1 MSGLPRAAD
10 VKAFDAARD
19 AGDVDAMAAAAL
31 RLADGHVFGTVPGRI
46 PAFLHEAYQASTG
59 RRRVQLAVAIARTW
73 AYGGSPER
81 ATEFATEAL
90 AGAEQLDDP
99 VLLAQ
104 ALDAQLLVRWGP
116 DQLDDRLAI
125 TDRLEETVAHIA
137 DPEARMTAHLW
148 RLTVA
153 LECLDVPTM
162 RRQLRALDQLA
173 DDVGT
178 PRHRFFAASRRA
190 MYALLVGDIDLARR
204 AHHETVEAGNAAGEP
219 DTFPLDQTLTAEI
232 ARQAGDIDT
241 ITRQAAVYEAFG
253 EQEAVASVAAEGSR
267 LWALA
272 GDVERASRQLHELA
286 GADFS
291 RIPRDVD
298 WLLTVTSLTETAS
311 MVGARELL
319 THAAQLLTPYAG
331 RGVANAGAVGFAG
344 VVDHYVA
351 MALTAL
357 HDDSAEKWWGQAAAA
372 YRRVGAQWWLRRCQD
387 VAPTTDRGVTYLRA
401 VPSGLWEIGRAGQV
415 NTVRDMKGL
424 HYLQLLLQRPNL
436 ELPALAL
443 SDAVSGHPGE
453 RNSDTTLG
461 PVIDRAAATS
471 YRRRLAEIDSELD
484 EARSWADD
492 GRAAALATERE
503 SLLDELRGAA
513 GLGGRLRETGG
524 SAERARVAVRKAVA
538 AAIARIDELDPSL
551 SRLLRD
557 TVTTGST
564 CRYAPDPDR
573 PVEWVLD

>member
-31 RLADGHVFGTVPGRI
+31 RLAEGHVFGTVPGRI
-46 PAFLHEAYQASTG
+46 PAFLHEAYQASSG
-59 RRRVQLAVAIARTW
+59 RRRVQLAVAIARAW
-73 AYGGSPER
+73 AYGASPER
-81 ATEFATEAL
+81 ATAFAQEAL
-90 AGAEQLDDP
+90 AGAEQLDDAL
-99 VLLAQ
+99 LLAQ

-125 TDRLEETVAHIA
+125 TERLEETVAHVG

-162 RRQLRALDQLA
+162 RRELRALDQLA
-173 DDVGT
+173 DDAGT

-190 MYALLVGDIDLARR
+190 MYALLVGDLDLARR
-204 AHHETVEAGNAAGEP
+204 AHHETVDAGNAAGEP

-232 ARQAGDIDT
+232 ARQANDIDT
-241 ITRQAAVYEAFG
+241 ITRQAPVYEKFG

-298 WLLTVTSLTETAS
+298 WMLTVTSLTETAS

-319 THAAQLLTPYAG
+319 PHAVRLLAPYAG

-357 HDDSAEKWWGQAAAA
+357 HDDAAARWWEQAAAA

-387 VAPTTDRGVTYLRA
+387 VAGTVDTGATCLRPVA
-401 VPSGLWEIGRAGQV
+401 NGLWEIGRAGQV
-415 NTVRDMKGL
+415 STVRDMKGL
-424 HYLQLLLQRPNL
+424 HYLRLLLQRPHVDV
-436 ELPALAL
+436 PALAL
-443 SDAVSGHPGE
+443 SDAVAGHPG
-453 RNSDTTLG
+453 RPAGDSSLG

-471 YRRRLAEIDSELD
+471 YRQRLAEIDQEID
-484 EARSWADD
+484 EAQSWADD
-492 GRAAALATERE
+492 GRATALVRERE
-503 SLLDELRGAA
+503 SLLEELRSAA
-513 GLGGRLRETGG
+513 GLGGRPRETGG
-524 SAERARVAVRKAVA
+524 SGERARVAVRKAVA
-538 AAIARIDELDPSL
+538 AAIARIEELDPSL
-551 SRLLRD
+551 GRLLRD
-557 TVTTGST
+557 TVATGST
-564 CRYAPDPDR
+564 CRYVPDPDR
-573 PVEWVLD
+573 SVEWVLD